1 MFSTHLDAK
10 RAAGAILAFVLV
22 CAGVAGAVEAGE
34 ALPIPDAGFEDGADS
49 WEFNCEFASLT
60 TEHAATGDAS
70 LLIDDA
76 RDDGGSDVQSAAID
90 VPAAGL
96 YELRGKVYPISG
108 NGLGVYVRQYTA
120 SGDTASSSP
129 HIIGLGGDD
138 REWQDFSG
146 LVFVPEAT
154 ATMRIWIHSYQ
165 ASKVT
170 ACLDDLEIVF
180 RQGIDEEMKR
190 DIETIKQ
197 RLIDRLIPLN
207 APEERILGLVDTLND
222 EGAWPDIDYESDSR
236 AAWDVANHTGRLA
249 TIARTWATPGHAL
262 HHDDS
267 VRDAML
273 RAYDFWLE
281 LDPIAP
287 NWWHN
292 EIGVPRQLY
301 RAMLVIEDE
310 LSDEQKG
317 AGLRVL
323 ERAKLGMTGQN
334 LVWVSE
340 VSIARGCLA
349 DDPLLVMAAFKAIE
363 DEIVI
368 TTGEGI
374 QPDFSFYQ
382 HGEQLYS
389 GGYGRGFSVDCPR
402 FAALADGTAFA
413 FDDEKIEILSSYLL
427 DGQQWM
433 IRGETFDYSACGRE
447 VARKGGGGA
456 RSLIYAC
463 RAMLALDPP
472 RAEEFERFLQRL
484 EAGSEAPPELQLAGN
499 RSFWRS
505 EFMTHHRPEWYMSV
519 RMTSP
524 LVVQS
529 ETANSENL
537 RGQLLSDGVTYI
549 MRDGLEY
556 RQIFPVWDWRRL
568 PGITAELT
576 PDQPGIANGQRGERS
591 FVGGISDGEF
601 GAAVMDFTRGEL
613 AARKAW
619 FFFDESA
626 VCLGAGISCT
636 SAHAVL
642 TSVNQCHARGPV
654 TVADADGLR
663 ELDGS
668 VTSEAIE
675 WVHHDGFAYL
685 LGEGISVR
693 VSTEEQTG
701 SWWEIN
707 PQYAKED
714 LSLPVFSLGIEHE
727 TGPEDASYVYL
738 VVPAEDAA
746 AAESLAADLPVRL
759 LANSARVQ
767 AVTDTS
773 AGVHAAAFHEAGDLE
788 LAEGLTVSVSAP
800 CLLMGREVDGGFA
813 VTAANPENEAL
824 SLDVTL
830 SARLTGE
837 GCSWD
842 EAAGESTVRFD
853 LPGGMHAGQ
862 SVTREL
868 TRE

>member
-1 MFSTHLDAK
+1 
-10 RAAGAILAFVLV
+10 
-22 CAGVAGAVEAGE
+22 
-34 ALPIPDAGFEDGADS
+34 
-49 WEFNCEFASLT
+49 
-60 TEHAATGDAS
+60 
-70 LLIDDA
+70 
-76 RDDGGSDVQSAAID
+76 
-90 VPAAGL
+90 
-96 YELRGKVYPISG
+96 
-108 NGLGVYVRQYTA
+108 
-120 SGDTASSSP
+120 
-129 HIIGLGGDD
+129 
-138 REWQDFSG
+138 
-146 LVFVPEAT
+146 
-154 ATMRIWIHSYQ
+154 

-180 RQGIDEEMKR
+180 RQGIDEDMKR
-190 DIETIKQ
+190 DLDTIKH
-197 RLIDRLIPLN
+197 RMIDRLIPLN
-207 APEERILGLVDTLND
+207 ASEERILGLVDALND

-236 AAWDVANHTGRLA
+236 AAWDVANHMGRLA

-262 HHDDS
+262 HHDATVLDGI
-267 VRDAML
+267 L
-273 RAYDFWLE
+273 RAYDYWMQ

-301 RAMLVIEDE
+301 RAMLMIADE
-310 LSDEQKG
+310 LSEEQMA

-334 LVWVSE
+334 LVWVAE

-349 DDPLLVMAAFKAIE
+349 DDPLLVMAAFNAIE
-363 DEIVI
+363 DEIAI

-389 GGYGRGFSVDCPR
+389 GGYGRGFSVDCPM

-433 IRGETFDYSACGRE
+433 IRGGTFDYSACGRE
-447 VARKGGGGA
+447 VSRKGGGGA
-456 RSLIYAC
+456 RSLIHAC
-463 RAMLALDPP
+463 RAMLQLEPP
-472 RAEEFERFLQRL
+472 RASEFEAFMQRL
-484 EAGSEAPPELQLAGN
+484 EAGDDAPPELQLSGN

-549 MRDGLEY
+549 MRGGDEY

-576 PDQPGIANGQRGERS
+576 PDPPGIENGRRGERS

-601 GAAVMDFTRGEL
+601 GAAVMDFARDDL
-613 AARKAW
+613 LARKAW
-619 FFFDESA
+619 FFFHDAA
-626 VCLGAGISCT
+626 VCLGAGISST
-636 SAHAVL
+636 SDHPVL
-642 TSVNQCHARGPV
+642 TSLNQCHARGPV
-654 TVADADGLR
+654 TLADADGSR
-663 ELDGS
+663 ELDGGL
-668 VTSEAIE
+668 TSDSIE

-685 LGEGISVR
+685 LPEPATVR
-693 VSTEEQTG
+693 VSNEEQTG

-707 PQYAKED
+707 PQYAQEE
-714 LSLPVFSLGIEHE
+714 LSLPVFSIGIEHGA
-727 TGPEDASYVYL
+727 GPEDASYVYL
-738 VVPAEDAA
+738 VAPAEDATG
-746 AAESLAADLPVRL
+746 AEALAADLPVRL
-759 LANSARVQ
+759 LANSAQVQ
-767 AVTDTS
+767 AVADAS
-773 AGVHAAAFHEAGDLE
+773 AGVHAGAFHEAGELE
-788 LAEGLTVSVSAP
+788 LADGLTVAVSAP
-800 CLLMGREVDGGFA
+800 CLLMVRETDDGLA

-824 SLDVTL
+824 ALDVTL
-830 SARLTGE
+830 SQRLEGD

-842 EAAGESTVRFD
+842 EAAGESTAHFD
-853 LPGGMHAGQ
+853 LPGEMYAGQ

-868 TRE
+868 RRE